1 MKEII
6 VPNYSKKY
14 KAVVTSAKLGYD
26 NISWESMR
34 DAYNNASNDVEQ
46 TIRAEHETICENRVK
61 ELTAIYTEANGE
73 AGAYE
78 GNFSDSHNMPTI
90 NEDLL
95 NAAKDKAGQAAVKTY
110 IETFGLID
118 YSHIFMPQIITILA
132 RMTLKRNE
140 NGFISGLKFRN
151 ENFTT
156 PTLRGLYRFLM
167 LDSRSSYL
175 KTQYKAPNSS
185 YCALVPTI
193 MYAHKLVHGV
203 KYSEWDKSEI
213 EYIVHPQLAQAM
225 LYTPGPMTNDQIMY
239 ERTEGLTVR
248 SGATEGK
255 VQSAVWKHRLV
266 GPQLRDGIFKDTPY
280 LAQVMLA
287 QIWCAHPENRSAY
300 MVLDPID
307 WDKVPAAL
315 ISKDVFMPKTTAFPS
330 SSTVTESW

>member
-26 NISWESMR
+26 NISWESIR
-34 DAYNNASNDVEQ
+34 DAYNNAANDVEQ
-46 TIRAEHETICENRVK
+46 TVKAEHETICENRIK
-61 ELTAIYTEANGE
+61 ELSAIYTDSE

-78 GNFSDSHNMPTI
+78 GNFSDSHNMPVI
-90 NEDLL
+90 NEELL
-95 NAAKDKAGQAAVKTY
+95 LAAKDKAGQAAVKTY
-110 IETFGLID
+110 VETFGLID
-118 YSHIFMPQIITILA
+118 HSHVFMPQIITLLA

-140 NGFISGLKFRN
+140 NCLISGLKFRN
-151 ENFTT
+151 ENITT
-156 PTLRGLYRFLM
+156 PALRGLYRFLM
-167 LDSRSSYL
+167 LDARSSYL

-213 EYIVHPQLAQAM
+213 DYIVHPQLAQAM
-225 LYTPGPMTNDQIMY
+225 KYIPGPMTTDQILHQ
-239 ERTEGLTVR
+239 RTEGLTVR
-248 SGATEGK
+248 SGAAEGR

-266 GPQLRDGIFKDTPY
+266 GPQLKEGIFKDTPY

-287 QIWCAHPENRSAY
+287 QIWCAHPENRSSY
-300 MVLDPID
+300 MVLDPVD

-315 ISKDVFMPKTTAFPS
+315 ITKDILVPKNS
-330 SSTVTESW
+330 NSLKVSEDW